1 MLPLVWLLGSLQ
13 QSCQHLC
20 SLWQQQHCAHKVGI
34 AHIKHMIAHM
44 GYGRRVLLSHSR
56 INAGQIEDI
65 KCRRSVGHLPL
76 QVMDAIKKSD
86 VMGAA
91 NKAGVNCTD
100 KDYVKIMK
108 ELCISKG
115 SNWSLRREGPD
126 ENMS

>member
-1 MLPLVWLLGSLQ
+1 M
-13 QSCQHLC
+13 
-20 SLWQQQHCAHKVGI
+20 
-34 AHIKHMIAHM
+34 
-44 GYGRRVLLSHSR
+44 
-56 INAGQIEDI
+56 
-65 KCRRSVGHLPL
+65 